1 MKVKVVKSFIDKE
14 TKNVR
19 MVNETF
25 DCTENRLKEIQK
37 AGKYVEPVDETK
49 KEQK

>member
-14 TKNVR
+14 TKKVR
-19 MVNETF
+19 ALGETF
-25 DCTENRLKEIQK
+25 ECTDNRLKEIQK